1 MSSSSFSFFNILLN
15 NFNRTEDT
23 GLRFCI
29 WRLDLTE
36 LNSTKNQIEFSTAFL
51 PYTLTDNLIPNQY
64 LNLNNI

>member
-23 GLRFCI
+23 GLSFCI
-29 WRLDLTE
+29 CRPDLTE
-36 LNSTKNQIEFSTAFL
+36 LHSTKNQIEFSTAFL
-51 PYTLTDNLIPNQY
+51 PYNLIPNQY